1 MVKKKNLIGIKIIK
15 YYMFYFYLGNVFGM
29 IGVLLGVVVIFGL
42 LKLFLENF
50 IQMVVCMGVGNVNYI
65 DFKFDFSFYGKRI

>member
-1 MVKKKNLIGIKIIK
+1 MWEYGVKKKINNKNKKIK
-15 YYMFYFYLGNVFGM
+15 YYMFYLYLGNVFGM

-50 IQMVVCMGVGNVNYI
+50 I
-65 DFKFDFSFYGKRI
+65 

>member
-1 MVKKKNLIGIKIIK
+1 MWEYGVKKKIKLIIRIKKNK

-29 IGVLLGVVVIFGL
+29 IGVLSGVVVIFGL

-50 IQMVVCMGVGNVNYI
+50 I
-65 DFKFDFSFYGKRI
+65 

>member
-1 MVKKKNLIGIKIIK
+1 MWEYGVKKKKINNKNKKIK

-50 IQMVVCMGVGNVNYI
+50 I
-65 DFKFDFSFYGKRI
+65 

>member
-1 MVKKKNLIGIKIIK
+1 MYLCILKNK

-65 DFKFDFSFYGKRI
+65 DFKFDFSF

>member
-1 MVKKKNLIGIKIIK
+1 
-15 YYMFYFYLGNVFGM
+15 MFYFYLGNVFGM
-29 IGVLLGVVVIFGL
+29 IGVLSGVVVIFGL

-50 IQMVVCMGVGNVNYI
+50 IQMVVCMGVGNVNYV

>member
-1 MVKKKNLIGIKIIK
+1 MWEYGVKKIINNKNKKKFK

-29 IGVLLGVVVIFGL
+29 IGVLSGVVVIFGL

-50 IQMVVCMGVGNVNYI
+50 I
-65 DFKFDFSFYGKRI
+65 